1 METIKIVEYVRSNS
15 IKRNRCIREDMYTT
29 NGECYYVEND
39 INSIWTSLRY
49 HEFNVVNLD
58 GDIIGIIKDVFIEYT
73 YGNLKT
79 ISVYGKLSKLT
90 SKIEIDADKL
100 FVHHIENK
108 KIGMNHMWSEIHA
121 ISKDIL
127 LTTVPTSFFVLY
139 LHKISN
145 INEIIFDNLL
155 VDMKRRFIKNKDI
168 SIVDSSR
175 PILDKGEIYQDL
187 TYIDNGRITEIKFST
202 RYPKGKKD
210 YVNIRLGKVIDG
222 VRRGDSIEEISIKLG
237 VSTKTIYR
245 DIDKLKKK
253 GLL

>member
-15 IKRNRCIREDMYTT
+15 IKRKIDIQEDMYTT
-29 NGECYYVEND
+29 NGECYYAEND
-39 INSIWTSLRY
+39 ITSIWTSLRY

-58 GDIIGIIKDVFIEYT
+58 GDIIGIIKDVFIEYK
-73 YGNLKT
+73 YGSLKT
-79 ISVYGKLSKLT
+79 ISVYGKLFKLT
-90 SKIEIDADKL
+90 SEIEIDADKL
-100 FVHHIENK
+100 FVLHIENK
-108 KIGMNHMWSEIHA
+108 KISMNHMWSEIHA

-127 LTTVPTSFFVLY
+127 LTTVPN
-139 LHKISN
+139 KISD
-145 INEIIFDNLL
+145 INEIILDNLL

-168 SIVDSSR
+168 SIVDVSWL
-175 PILDKGEIYQDL
+175 ILDEGVIYQDL
-187 TYIDNGRITEIKFST
+187 TYIGNGRITEIKFST

-210 YVNIRLGKVIDG
+210 YVNIRLGKVIEC
-222 VRRGDSIEEISIKLG
+222 VRRGEDIEEISIKLG